1 MYNGDGNVVCGEHWF
16 LEHKRDFHV
25 KLLKGQGRDLRATVP
40 EEAGAMG
47 MQDSGGGL
55 IQEGNF
61 SHNKREERISIDKNK
76 CFRRVGVGAGS

>member
-1 MYNGDGNVVCGEHWF
+1 M
-16 LEHKRDFHV
+16 
-25 KLLKGQGRDLRATVP
+25 RATVP